1 MGAGLPAA
9 GTASG
14 AMLGHTSR
22 GTACTRA
29 HWKHLL
35 EHAAPLALGF
45 PGKPWLPAL
54 QLECA
59 AISGSPPGRGGPGD
73 RVNLSVQLLSFGKKG
88 KSQAQPELT
97 CPMQQS
103 SLSQEPEL
111 PQAWGH
117 CSLPTKTCSGHIP
130 HLPRT
135 PKPALAQASA
145 GQLTAPCNTLR
156 VRTEGQAFHW
166 CPEKAASACAPSY
179 QPSLGEPTGGR
190 QRGST
195 HHLCPSGGTWLG
207 GTLTPFAD
215 SRLESRLPGEL
226 GWVIRLGRAPEN
238 R

>member
-117 CSLPTKTCSGHIP
+117 CSFPTKTCSGHIP

-156 VRTEGQAFHW
+156 VRTEGQALHGAQRKL
-166 CPEKAASACAPSY
+166 PLPVHHPTSPASASPLGEGKGEAPTICAP
-179 QPSLGEPTGGR
+179 LGAPGLEEHP
-190 QRGST
+190 
-195 HHLCPSGGTWLG
+195 HPL
-207 GTLTPFAD
+207 LTAGW
-215 SRLESRLPGEL
+215 RAACLESWG
-226 GWVIRLGRAPEN
+226 G
-238 R
+238 